1 MSITDK
7 QKLLALLKEKHRR
20 QNEFKLDDPRMKDK
34 WWRMNNLY
42 YIINENAEKILF
54 RPELRDVQTQL
65 FNDPHNRKLIL
76 KARQH
81 GVTTYYCIDFLDN
94 AMFNNN
100 VRCGIIAHN
109 KDDAQIF
116 FADKVKYA
124 FDNLRCPELKE
135 KMAATKDSSRELVFA
150 NNSAIRVGTSLR
162 STTLQYLH
170 ISEYGKIC
178 AKYPEKAREI
188 RTGALNTVHG
198 DNFITIESTAEG
210 RDGDFYRMCTVAQ
223 NHEKSG
229 NPLTEMD
236 FKPFFFS
243 WFQKPEYRINPDNV
257 TIPKDLKEYFLELY
271 HKHGIKLD
279 AEQRAWYVK
288 KYETQQDEMKREF
301 PSTPQEAFEAAII
314 GAYYGVQMA
323 KVREQRRLGVF
334 PHNPNALVH
343 TAWDLGI
350 NDAMTLWSFQLDNN
364 MVNIID
370 YYENSG
376 EGFEHYVS
384 YLKEKKDFVY
394 GTHYA
399 PHDIKKR
406 DLMSGKTRIRRALE
420 DFGLEFERINR
431 SLDVVED
438 INEVRRMFYKFRF
451 NEDTTAKGIS
461 ALDNYRKK
469 WDDNNSCFHRTPL
482 HNWASDGADGLRTLV
497 HGVLR
502 LTEYQY
508 YDEEEQRSDYE
519 IGRNAH
525 GGY

>member
-1 MSITDK
+1 ME
-7 QKLLALLKEKHRR
+7 LLELLTEKERR
-20 QNEFKLDDPRMKDK
+20 LNEIDINDPRMKDK

-54 RPELRDVQTQL
+54 QPKLRDVQTAL
-65 FNDPHNRKLIL
+65 FNDPHNRKLVL

-81 GVTTYYCIDFLDN
+81 GVTTYYCIDYLDN
-94 AMFNNN
+94 AMFKKNIS
-100 VRCGIIAHN
+100 CGIIAHN

-124 FDNLRCPELKE
+124 FDNLRCPELIVKL
-135 KMAATKDSSRELVFA
+135 APSKDSSRELVFA
-150 NNSAIRVGTSLR
+150 NNSSIRVGTSLR

-198 DNFITIESTAEG
+198 NNEITIESTAEG
-210 RDGDFYRMCTVAQ
+210 RDGDFYRMCTKAQ
-223 NHEKSG
+223 NNEKQG
-229 NPLTEMD
+229 KELTQMD

-243 WFQKPEYRINPDNV
+243 WFQKPEYRLDIDSV
-257 TIPKDLKEYFLELY
+257 SIPPTMIEYFMDLY

-279 AEQRAWYVK
+279 DAQRAWYVK

-301 PSTPQEAFEAAII
+301 PSTPEEAFEAAII

-323 KVREQRRLGVF
+323 RVREQRRLGAF
-334 PHNPNALVH
+334 PHNPNALVY
-343 TAWDLGI
+343 TGWDIGY
-350 NDAMTLWSFQLDNN
+350 NDAMTIWFFQLDNN

-376 EGFEHYVS
+376 EEMGHYVEL
-384 YLKEKKDFVY
+384 LKEKGYIY
-394 GTHYA
+394 GDHYA
-399 PHDIKKR
+399 PHDISKH
-406 DLMSGKTRIRRALE
+406 DVMSGKTRIRRAKE
-420 DFGLEFERINR
+420 DFDISFIRIERAMN
-431 SLDVVED
+431 VVED

-451 NEDTTAKGIS
+451 NEVTTERGVA
-461 ALDNYRKK
+461 ALDNYRKE
-469 WDDNNSCFHRTPL
+469 WNEHLVCFRKTPL
-482 HNWASDGADGLRTLV
+482 HNWASDGADGLRTLT
-497 HGVLR
+497 HAVLR
-502 LTEYQY
+502 LTDYAY
-508 YDEEEQRSDYE
+508 YEEEEAQASYKT
-519 IGRNAH
+519 GRNIH